1 MQNGSYTIWAWISKL
16 EKHEDICQL
25 QNRFHLSSNSI
36 ILLINIKIYCTYLF
50 FLIKAVSVLS
60 YINFRLVLFVS
71 LTIDDS
77 GDAFPYFKLLG
88 NMDEL
93 VTMARRSSLLL
104 LPCGLGVRAY
114 FFDLLTTMSGTILV
128 VIGKD
133 VINLMDLPSFW
144 DNFSYGLLTVVFVR
158 RDGDDDRL
166 ILMVDGI

>member
-1 MQNGSYTIWAWISKL
+1 MSYT
-16 EKHEDICQL
+16 
-25 QNRFHLSSNSI
+25 
-36 ILLINIKIYCTYLF
+36 
-50 FLIKAVSVLS
+50 
-60 YINFRLVLFVS
+60 NFRLVLFVS

-158 RDGDDDRL
+158 RDGNDDRL
-166 ILMVDGI
+166 IMMVDGIYRLYQTDYYVDDDQLIKMVEIFDLRRVRWRRRLTYAMAMTIDVC